1 MNFAHFNIL
10 LTLSSSKSD
19 SFVVVVVVVVV
30 VSVTA
35 VVCCVISEKTTTRF
49 DKLRQVIDVN
59 GNEYGSKIRTLGN
72 SVFERSY
79 IGCSSFS

>member
-19 SFVVVVVVVVV
+19 SFVVVVVVVV

-72 SVFERSY
+72 SVSERSY